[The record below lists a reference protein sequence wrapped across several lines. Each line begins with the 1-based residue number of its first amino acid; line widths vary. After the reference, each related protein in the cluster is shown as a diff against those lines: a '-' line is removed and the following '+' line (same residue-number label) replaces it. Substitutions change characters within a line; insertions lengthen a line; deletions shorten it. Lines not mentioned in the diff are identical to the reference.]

1 MDLMSLL
8 AEVEFAPSD
17 RERWLALAEKALA
30 GGSFEDKLVSRTDDG
45 LRVEPIYERAVG
57 AQALPRKKSDTPWLV
72 IQRADDIDPKRA
84 NRQVLDDVENGATGI
99 SLVFEGAPNAF
110 GYGLP
115 NSPEALRTVL
125 DGVQLN
131 KTHVR
136 VDVHPGSRGMADWM
150 LAYLSKQRVEPS
162 KLSLSFGI
170 DAAAVFAS
178 SGYLRMS
185 IEALKASMPQS
196 LAHFFSLGLPGVL
209 LEADGRVFHN
219 AGATEAQELA
229 IVLSNATSHLRMFEE
244 ARQALVYA
252 APHIGFALSVD
263 QDQLVSIA
271 KIRALRKLWAR
282 VAEMCSIPPAWATI
296 HAETSYRMMA
306 AQDAET
312 NILRTTIAA
321 FAAAM
326 GGADSI
332 SILPHTIAHGLP
344 DAIARRVARNQQLIM
359 IGESR
364 LDFVADPARGAGSIE
379 ALTDELCDA
388 AWKEFQRIE
397 AEGGALAS
405 LSAGHVQR
413 RVIEA
418 RQARALMFDD
428 KSRAIVGTTVFP
440 PAKDRK
446 VTTLKAERRVAAAP
460 TAAHAKVTCEKLEP
474 MRIDETLG
482 PQPTG

>member
-1 MDLMSLL
+1 MNLQSLL
-8 AEVEFAPSD
+8 GETDFAACD
-17 RERWLALAEKALA
+17 RARWRQLADKALA
-30 GGSFEDKLVSRTDDG
+30 GGDFEEKLVSHSDDG
-45 LRVEPIYERAVG
+45 LRIEPIYERAAA
-57 AQALPRKKSDTPWLV
+57 AQAIPRRKPDAPWLV
-72 IQRADDIDPKRA
+72 IQRADDVDPKRA
-84 NRQVLDDVENGATGI
+84 NRQVLEDIEHGATGI
-99 SLVFEGAPNAF
+99 SLVFEGAPSAF

-115 NSPEALRTVL
+115 NSPEALQTVL

-136 VDVHPGSRGMADWM
+136 VDVHPGSRGMAEWM
-150 LAYLSKQRVEPS
+150 LAFLSRQRVEPS

-252 APHIGFALSVD
+252 SPHIGFALSVD
-263 QDQLVSIA
+263 QDQFLSIA

-282 VAEMCSIPPAWATI
+282 VAEMCLIPPAWATI

-306 AQDAET
+306 ARDAET
-312 NILRTTIAA
+312 NILRSTIAA

-332 SILPHTIAHGLP
+332 SILPHTVAHGLP
-344 DAIARRVARNQQLIM
+344 DAVARRIARNQQLIM
-359 IGESR
+359 IGESH
-364 LDFVADPARGAGSIE
+364 LDFVADPGRGAGGIE
-379 ALTDELCDA
+379 TLTDELCEA
-388 AWKEFQRIE
+388 AWSEFQRIE
-397 AEGGALAS
+397 SEGGALVS
-405 LSAGHVQR
+405 LAAGKIQA
-413 RVIEA
+413 RVVAAREA
-418 RQARALMFDD
+418 RARQFAS

-440 PAKDRK
+440 PATNRA
-446 VTTLKAERRVAAAP
+446 VSTLNVERRIPVAP
-460 TAAHAKVTCEKLEP
+460 TAAHAKIACERLEP

-482 PQPTG
+482 GGA